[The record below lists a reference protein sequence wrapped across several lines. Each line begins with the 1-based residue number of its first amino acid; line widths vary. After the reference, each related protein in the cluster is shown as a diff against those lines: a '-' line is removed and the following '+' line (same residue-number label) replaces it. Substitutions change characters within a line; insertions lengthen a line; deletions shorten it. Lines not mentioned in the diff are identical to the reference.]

1 MLPDS
6 INFKH
11 AKDPWHAAFN
21 GLMSDYKV
29 VYGPGAYLSGFP
41 SYQSV
46 MYRNNPRSIILG
58 SVAKTYLVQIKQDE
72 EKNC

>member
-1 MLPDS
+1 
-6 INFKH
+6 
-11 AKDPWHAAFN
+11 
-21 GLMSDYKV
+21 MSDYKV
-29 VYGPGAYLSGFP
+29 VYGPGAYLNGFP